1 MTISQEEIDFY
12 LNNHDFNNTSKE
24 LLFYFY
30 AKYFGGFRDLNF
42 VKRVDYVT
50 LMIIMKRM
58 LEADGDKYI
67 NQIVSANVKGKS
79 SARVIRNA
87 KFFEKITTSSV
98 YQKLMEKKY
107 SALKDEKN
115 SPVIAL
121 LSRIINTNWT
131 IVDYDI
137 PEHLGEPF
145 ELNND
150 TLSEEFLRFVDNI

>member
-1 MTISQEEIDFY
+1 
-12 LNNHDFNNTSKE
+12 
-24 LLFYFY
+24 
-30 AKYFGGFRDLNF
+30 
-42 VKRVDYVT
+42 
-50 LMIIMKRM
+50 
-58 LEADGDKYI
+58 
-67 NQIVSANVKGKS
+67 
-79 SARVIRNA
+79 
-87 KFFEKITTSSV
+87 
-98 YQKLMEKKY
+98 MEKKY